1 MEVWGCNCELNAA
14 SWSTPKNSLSASLSL
29 SAPPSLSHSVSFVT
43 SPYLTY
49 NRVFERFKAIMLH
62 SNDLQK
68 LFVFDITD
76 TFNDEENC
84 RLFVSRVMTLIKYC

>member
-1 MEVWGCNCELNAA
+1 MSCMQLAEVLL
-14 SWSTPKNSLSASLSL
+14 KILSL
-29 SAPPSLSHSVSFVT
+29 PLPPSLSFSISFVT

-49 NRVFERFKAIMLH
+49 HTVFEHFKVIMLH
-62 SNDLQK
+62 SNYLQK

-84 RLFVSRVMTLIKYC
+84 RLFVSRFMALIKYC